1 MNRPERRLVPV
12 CLAAALSL
20 TACGSGHPS
29 GTATQGPQAADLY
42 AAARRSA
49 VSATS
54 AHVTGSSTTAGV
66 TSTIDLV
73 GNRSG
78 SNSRVVLRTG
88 DEGPVEIR
96 VVDGATYLKGDSAY
110 WTKQADARTAAAV
123 AGRFVRLR
131 GDQVKAPGLTLSNLL
146 DRVFTEK
153 ELGQVDT
160 VNAAV
165 GTATVDGR
173 RAYVLTQRV
182 GGDGARIS
190 VSADSRHDLL
200 RVDGTTRKPGTMHF
214 SQWNAAPTVTAP
226 ADDQVAPLPSR

>member
-1 MNRPERRLVPV
+1 MNRPERRLVPL

-54 AHVTGSSTTAGV
+54 AHVTGSSTTAGL

-88 DEGPVEIR
+88 DGGPVEIR

-131 GDQVKAPGLTLSNLL
+131 GDQVKAPGLTLSSLL
-146 DRVFTEK
+146 DRVFTER

-160 VNAAV
+160 MNAAV

-200 RVDGTTRKPGTMHF
+200 RVDGTTWKPGTMHF
-214 SQWNAAPTVTAP
+214 SQWNAASTVTAP
-226 ADDQVAPLPSR
+226 AADQVAPLPSR

>member
-1 MNRPERRLVPV
+1 MNHPVRRLVPV
-12 CLAAALSL
+12 CVLAALSV

-54 AHVTGSSTTAGV
+54 AHVTGSSTTGGV

-96 VVDGATYLKGDSAY
+96 VGDGATYLKGDRAY
-110 WTKQADARTAAAV
+110 WARQADARTAAAV

-131 GDQVKAPGLTLSNLL
+131 GDQVKAPGLTLSGVL

-160 VNAAV
+160 LNAS
-165 GTATVDGR
+165 GGGGR
-173 RAYVLTQRV
+173 
-182 GGDGARIS
+182 GEG
-190 VSADSRHDLL
+190 H
-200 RVDGTTRKPGTMHF
+200 PG
-214 SQWNAAPTVTAP
+214 S
-226 ADDQVAPLPSR
+226 LPS

>member
-1 MNRPERRLVPV
+1 MNRPVRRLVPV
-12 CLAAALSL
+12 ALATALL
-20 TACGSGHPS
+20 LNACGSGHPS

-54 AHVTGSSTTAGV
+54 AHVTGSSTAGGV

-88 DEGPVEIR
+88 DESPVEIR
-96 VVDGATYLKGDSAY
+96 VVDGATYLKADRGY
-110 WTKQADARTAAAV
+110 WAGQADAHTAAAV

-131 GDQVKAPGLTLSNLL
+131 GDQVKAPGLTLSGVL

-160 VNAAV
+160 LNASV
-165 GTATVDGR
+165 GEATVDGHP
-173 RAYVLTQRV
+173 AYVLSQRV

-190 VSADSRHDLL
+190 VSTDARHDLL
-200 RVDGTTRKPGTMHF
+200 RVDGTTKKPGTMHF

-226 ADDQVAPLPSR
+226 PADQVAPLPSR

>member
-1 MNRPERRLVPV
+1 M
-12 CLAAALSL
+12 
-20 TACGSGHPS
+20 
-29 GTATQGPQAADLY
+29 
-42 AAARRSA
+42 
-49 VSATS
+49 SATS
-54 AHVTGSSTTAGV
+54 AHVTGASTTAGV

-96 VVDGATYLKGDSAY
+96 VVDGVTYLKGDRAY
-110 WTKQADARTAAAV
+110 WAKQADARTAAAV
-123 AGRFVRLR
+123 AGGFVRLR
-131 GDQVKAPGLTLSNLL
+131 GDQVKAPGLTLSSLL

-153 ELGQVDT
+153 ELGQVDAL
-160 VNAAV
+160 NAAV
-165 GTATVDGR
+165 GNGDGR
-173 RAYVLTQRV
+173 RRARPTSSAQRV

-190 VSADSRHDLL
+190 VSTDSRHDLL

-226 ADDQVAPLPSR
+226 AADEVAPLPSR

>member
-1 MNRPERRLVPV
+1 MKRPVRRLVPV
-12 CLAAALSL
+12 ALTAALFL

-29 GTATQGPQAADLY
+29 GTVTQDPQAADLY

-49 VSATS
+49 LSATS
-54 AHVTGSSTTAGV
+54 AHVTGSSSTAGV
-66 TSTIDLV
+66 TSTIDLL

-96 VVDGATYLKGDSAY
+96 VVDGATYLKGDRAY

-123 AGRFVRLR
+123 AGRFVRLD
-131 GDQVKAPGLTLSNLL
+131 GDQVKAPGLTLSSVL
-146 DRVFTEK
+146 DRVFTEE
-153 ELGQVDT
+153 ELSQVDT

-165 GTATVDGR
+165 ATATVDGR
-173 RAYVLTQRV
+173 AAYVLSQRI
-182 GGDGARIS
+182 GGNGARMS
-190 VSADSRHDLL
+190 VSTDARHDLL
-200 RVDGTTRKPGTMHF
+200 RVDGTTRKPGTLHF

-226 ADDQVAPLPSR
+226 PAGQVAPLPSR